1 MSKRSV
7 LAKSLLVLSLTG
19 GAGVYLSISQSA
31 ESLHPA
37 APAPTSTVAV
47 RAEAPVSTIVCSGRV
62 EPVLGEV
69 DVAPQVAGQLAE
81 VRVKEGDVVEQGQ
94 VVAVV
99 DGPRQAAELAVAEA
113 EVALARSRLAQT
125 EAGNGDEEIQQARY
139 EAESVEASLAY
150 EVRSLE
156 RMERLRQRNA
166 LALDDLDRQ
175 RQRVEQLR
183 RQRDGLRKRHQAL
196 RRGALPEEIA
206 VKRTELALAEERLS
220 RAKVER
226 ELLMVHAPMSG
237 TILEVFH
244 HKGDTVSAVTG
255 PPVPVIRMADTRQL
269 RIRLEVDE
277 ASVTRLRPG
286 LGGTFQIRGSSAE
299 VGRLSLTTIIPSFGP
314 KRLFNPDTSARYD
327 TRILT
332 VLCQPADNRIPL
344 YAGQRVMA
352 TLTADSATEI
362 ASTSATA
369 STSAADQPPVRPI
382 PPAARTWVKPTPV
395 SWQPS
400 PGPA

>member
-1 MSKRSV
+1 MSKKSII
-7 LAKSLLVLSLTG
+7 AKSLLALSFTT
-19 GAGVYLSISQSA
+19 GAGVYLSRSQSA
-31 ESLHPA
+31 ESLHPVSPPPIVA
-37 APAPTSTVAV
+37 A
-47 RAEAPVSTIVCSGRV
+47 RAEAPVRTIVCSGRV

-139 EAESVEASLAY
+139 EAESVEASLSY

-206 VKRTELALAEERLS
+206 VKRTELALAEERLR

-226 ELLMVHAPMSG
+226 ALLMVHAPMSG

-244 HKGDTVSAVTG
+244 HQGDTVSAVTG
-255 PPVPVIRMADTRQL
+255 PPVPIIRMADTRQL

-332 VLCQPADNRIPL
+332 VLCLPADNRVPL
-344 YAGQRVMA
+344 YAGQRVTA
-352 TLTADSATEI
+352 TLTADSATEL
-362 ASTSATA
+362 ASTS
-369 STSAADQPPVRPI
+369 DQPNAQPV
-382 PPAARTWVKPTPV
+382 PPAARTLAKPQKV
-395 SWQPS
+395 AWR
-400 PGPA
+400 